1 MDESQVRRNLLAFL
15 AAYMVD
21 ATRVN
26 DFISWE
32 ADLSL
37 EPTAVGQ
44 LRNSLDRLALVA
56 AEVADGVRDERR
68 FRELA
73 LETILLEAPRVVP
86 PVVSG
91 TAAQAEPISR
101 DVSNRAVSTIEME
114 LTFAGT

>member
-15 AAYMVD
+15 SAYMVD
-21 ATRVN
+21 AAKVN

-56 AEVADGVRDERR
+56 AEVADGLRDERR

-73 LETILLEAPRVVP
+73 LETILVEAPRTVP
-86 PVVSG
+86 PVIAG
-91 TAAQAEPISR
+91 TAARAEPISR
-101 DVSNRAVSTIEME
+101 EVSNRPVATIEME